1 MKKLFLTAMLVVGA
15 TSFGAVVKPV
25 NQAQGTTEALLP
37 LVVTGNVIE
46 PTDLMLEVTPVL
58 NAGPDG
64 KSLAYDFGDLIKGM
78 SKQTLNGTFT
88 ARLLTQDK
96 KESYFAAAP
105 QYSIVKAEDG
115 NLADGQSTNGGKTA
129 RILDNAVNLDYSLVQ
144 PKGEAGVRVNRGTVV
159 VSADATNATST
170 GLFTDTGLSV
180 KISVTNQ
187 KSALDTAAV
196 ADTATT
202 FK

>member
-25 NQAQGTTEALLP
+25 NQATGNTEALLP

-78 SKQTLNGTFT
+78 SKQTLNGTFNV
-88 ARLLTQDK
+88 RLLAKDK
-96 KESYFAAAP
+96 SESYFATAP
-105 QYSIVKAEDG
+105 QYSIVKADG
-115 NLADGQSTNGGKTA
+115 TDANDDLTNGRTLSNKVKLLYGLA
-129 RILDNAVNLDYSLVQ
+129 Q
-144 PKGEAGVRVNRGTVV
+144 PKGEAGVKMNRGTVV
-159 VSADATNATST
+159 VSADATASDVTT

-180 KISVTNQ
+180 KVTVTNQ
-187 KSALDTAAV
+187 KSVDENGTKTA
-196 ADTATT
+196 DWQNTAKQ
-202 FK
+202 F

>member
-1 MKKLFLTAMLVVGA
+1 MKKLFLAAMLVVGA

-25 NQAQGTTEALLP
+25 NQAAGNTEALLP
-37 LVVTGNVIE
+37 LVVTGNVVE

-64 KSLAYDFGDLIKGM
+64 KSLAYDFGDMIQGI

-88 ARLLTQDK
+88 ARLLTQAK
-96 KESYFAAAP
+96 KESFFIAEP
-105 QYSIVKAEDG
+105 VYSIVKASDG
-115 NLADGQSTNGGKTA
+115 TEASGRDINDKALGNGVKLTYGLA
-129 RILDNAVNLDYSLVQ
+129 Q
-144 PKGEAGVRVNRGTVV
+144 PKGEAGVKTNRGTVV
-159 VSADATNATST
+159 VSADATDASAT

-187 KSALDTAAV
+187 KSALTTAEIAN
-196 ADTATT
+196 AN
-202 FK
+202 F

>member
-1 MKKLFLTAMLVVGA
+1 MKKLFLVAMLVVGA

-25 NQAQGTTEALLP
+25 NQAQGTTDALLP

-64 KSLAYDFGDLIKGM
+64 KSLAFDFGDMIKGL
-78 SKQTLNGTFT
+78 SKQTLNGTFNV
-88 ARLLTQDK
+88 RLLNSSK
-96 KESYFAAAP
+96 KESYFASAP
-105 QYSIVKAEDG
+105 TYEIVM
-115 NLADGQSTNGGKTA
+115 ADGSQAQANNTKKTLGNQVA
-129 RILDNAVNLDYSLVQ
+129 LEYSLSQ
-144 PKGEAGVRVNRGTVV
+144 PKGEAGVKTNRGTVV
-159 VSADATNATST
+159 VSADATNATDT

-180 KISVTNQ
+180 KISIKNQ
-187 KSALDTAAV
+187 KSIEEEATKTADWKDTAI
-196 ADTATT
+196 

>member
-64 KSLAYDFGDLIKGM
+64 KSLAYDFGDMIQGVT
-78 SKQTLNGTFT
+78 KQTLNGTFNV
-88 ARLLTQDK
+88 RLLAKDK
-96 KESYFAAAP
+96 SESYFATAP
-105 QYSIVKAEDG
+105 QYSIVKATDG
-115 NLADGQSTNGGKTA
+115 SLATEETTTGKTLGNNVKLLYGLA
-129 RILDNAVNLDYSLVQ
+129 Q
-144 PKGEAGVRVNRGTVV
+144 PKGEAGVKVNRGTVV
-159 VSADATNATST
+159 VSADATANGVTT

-180 KISVTNQ
+180 KISVANQ
-187 KSALDTAAV
+187 SKAIETSQIATAE
-196 ADTATT
+196 
-202 FK
+202 FKQ

>member
-1 MKKLFLTAMLVVGA
+1 MKKLFLAAMLVVGA

-25 NQAQGTTEALLP
+25 NQASGRTEVLLP

-64 KSLAYDFGDLIKGM
+64 KSLAYDFGDMIQGVT
-78 SKQTLNGTFT
+78 KQTLNGTFT
-88 ARLLTQDK
+88 ARLLTQTK
-96 KESYFAAAP
+96 KESFFIAEP
-105 QYSIVKAEDG
+105 EYSIVKASDG
-115 NLADGQSTNGGKTA
+115 TVASGGDINDKALGNGVKLTYGLA
-129 RILDNAVNLDYSLVQ
+129 Q
-144 PKGEAGVRVNRGTVV
+144 PKGEAGVKINRGTVV
-159 VSADATNATST
+159 VSADATNASAT

-187 KSALDTAAV
+187 KPAETTAGMAN
-196 ADTATT
+196 AA
-202 FK
+202 F

>member
-25 NQAQGTTEALLP
+25 NQASGTTEALLP

-64 KSLAYDFGDLIKGM
+64 KSLAYDFGDMIKGVT
-78 SKQTLNGTFT
+78 KQTLNGTFNV
-88 ARLLTQDK
+88 RLLTK
-96 KESYFAAAP
+96 EGKESFFVNAP
-105 QYSIVKAEDG
+105 TYSIVKATDG
-115 NLADGQSTNGGKTA
+115 LEATTETTDGKTLTNNVKLLYGLA
-129 RILDNAVNLDYSLVQ
+129 Q
-144 PKGEAGVRVNRGTVV
+144 PKGEAGVKMNRGTVV
-159 VSADATNATST
+159 VSADATAGNVTT

-180 KISVTNQ
+180 KISVANQ
-187 KSALDTAAV
+187 RGAENTSDIEGAKIN
-196 ADTATT
+196 
-202 FK
+202 

>member
-25 NQAQGTTEALLP
+25 NQASGTTEALLP

-78 SKQTLNGTFT
+78 SKQTLNGTFNV
-88 ARLLTQDK
+88 RLLTK
-96 KESYFAAAP
+96 EGKESFFVNAP
-105 QYSIVKAEDG
+105 TYSIVKA
-115 NLADGQSTNGGKTA
+115 ANGSEATTETTDGKTLTNNVKLLYGLA
-129 RILDNAVNLDYSLVQ
+129 Q
-144 PKGEAGVRVNRGTVV
+144 PKGEAGVKMNRGTVV
-159 VSADATNATST
+159 VSADATAENVTT

-180 KISVTNQ
+180 KVSVTNQ
-187 KSALDTAAV
+187 KPALTTAEIAN
-196 ADTATT
+196 AN
-202 FK
+202 F

>member
-37 LVVTGNVIE
+37 LVVTGNVVE

-64 KSLAYDFGDLIKGM
+64 KSLAYDFGDMIQGI

-88 ARLLTQDK
+88 VRLLTKDK
-96 KESYFAAAP
+96 EESFFATAP
-105 QYSIVKAEDG
+105 KYTLVKADG
-115 NLADGQSTNGGKTA
+115 TNATDTDLKDKELTNKVK
-129 RILDNAVNLDYSLVQ
+129 LSYSLAQ
-144 PKGEAGVRVNRGTVV
+144 PVGEAGVKTNRGTVV
-159 VSADATNATST
+159 VSADATPAGVTT

-180 KISVTNQ
+180 KISIANQ
-187 KSALDTAAV
+187 AKAIETSDIAA
-196 ADTATT
+196 AE

>member
-64 KSLAYDFGDLIKGM
+64 KSLAYDFGDMIKGVT
-78 SKQTLNGTFT
+78 KQTLNGTFNV
-88 ARLLTQDK
+88 RLLTK
-96 KESYFAAAP
+96 SGEESYFASAP
-105 QYSIVKAEDG
+105 EYKIVKVSDG
-115 NLADGQSTNGGKTA
+115 LVAGSSETQKTLDNKVSLSYNLA
-129 RILDNAVNLDYSLVQ
+129 Q
-144 PKGEAGVRVNRGTVV
+144 PKGEAGVKLNRGTVV
-159 VSADATNATST
+159 VSADATSAST
-170 GLFTDTGLSV
+170 AGLFTDTGLSV
-180 KISVTNQ
+180 KVSISNQRPVNETNVNQ
-187 KSALDTAAV
+187 ANWQN
-196 ADTATT
+196 TATT
-202 FK
+202 F

>member
-1 MKKLFLTAMLVVGA
+1 MKKLFLAAMLVVGA

-25 NQAQGTTEALLP
+25 NQAAGNTEALLP
-37 LVVTGNVIE
+37 LVVTGNVVE

-64 KSLAYDFGDLIKGM
+64 KSLAYDFGDMIQGI

-88 ARLLTQDK
+88 ARLLTQAK
-96 KESYFAAAP
+96 KESFFIAEP
-105 QYSIVKAEDG
+105 VYSIVKASDG
-115 NLADGQSTNGGKTA
+115 TEASGGDINDKALGNGVKLTYGLAQ
-129 RILDNAVNLDYSLVQ
+129 L
-144 PKGEAGVRVNRGTVV
+144 KGEAGVKTNRGTVV
-159 VSADATNATST
+159 VSADATDASAT

-187 KSALDTAAV
+187 KSALTTAEIAN
-196 ADTATT
+196 AN
-202 FK
+202 F

>member
-15 TSFGAVVKPV
+15 TSFGAVVKSV

-78 SKQTLNGTFT
+78 SKQTLNGTFNV
-88 ARLLTQDK
+88 RLLTKNQE
-96 KESYFAAAP
+96 ESYFATAP
-105 QYSIVKAEDG
+105 EYKIVQ
-115 NLADGQSTNGGKTA
+115 ADGVDVLDSKKTNTLNNGVK
-129 RILDNAVNLDYSLVQ
+129 IDYSLAK
-144 PKGEAGVRVNRGTVV
+144 PNGESGVKINRGTVV
-159 VSADATNATST
+159 VSADATSAST
-170 GLFTDTGLSV
+170 AGLFTDTGLSV
-180 KISVTNQ
+180 KVSISNQ
-187 KSALDTAAV
+187 KAVNETSINQANWQNTAKQ
-196 ADTATT
+196 
-202 FK
+202 F

>member
-1 MKKLFLTAMLVVGA
+1 MKKLFLAAMLVVGA

-25 NQAQGTTEALLP
+25 NQAAGNTEALLP
-37 LVVTGNVIE
+37 LVVTGNVVE

-64 KSLAYDFGDLIKGM
+64 KSLAYDFWDMIQGI

-88 ARLLTQDK
+88 ARLLTQAK
-96 KESYFAAAP
+96 KESFFIAEP
-105 QYSIVKAEDG
+105 VYSIVKASDG
-115 NLADGQSTNGGKTA
+115 TEASGGDINDKALGNGVKLTYGLA
-129 RILDNAVNLDYSLVQ
+129 Q
-144 PKGEAGVRVNRGTVV
+144 PKGEAGVKTNRGTVV
-159 VSADATNATST
+159 VSADATDASAT

-187 KSALDTAAV
+187 KSALTTAEIAN
-196 ADTATT
+196 AN
-202 FK
+202 F

>member
-64 KSLAYDFGDLIKGM
+64 KSLAFDFGDMIQGIT
-78 SKQTLNGTFT
+78 KQTLNGTFNV
-88 ARLLTQDK
+88 RLLTSDK
-96 KESYFAAAP
+96 KESYFKEAP
-105 QYSIVKAEDG
+105 TYKIVQANGDEVAESKKT
-115 NLADGQSTNGGKTA
+115 NKLTNG
-129 RILDNAVNLDYSLVQ
+129 VNLDYSLAQ
-144 PKGEAGVRVNRGTVV
+144 PKGEAGVKGNRGTVV
-159 VSADATNATST
+159 VSADATAENVTT

-180 KISVTNQ
+180 KVSVTNQ
-187 KSALDTAAV
+187 KPAKTMEELATAN
-196 ADTATT
+196 
-202 FK
+202 FN

>member
-64 KSLAYDFGDLIKGM
+64 KSLAYDFGDMIQGVT
-78 SKQTLNGTFT
+78 KQTLNGTFT
-88 ARLLTQDK
+88 ARLMTKDK

-105 QYSIVKAEDG
+105 TYSIVQ
-115 NLADGQSTNGGKTA
+115 ADGTSATGQTNKT
-129 RILDNAVNLDYSLVQ
+129 LGNNVVLDYSLAQ
-144 PKGEAGVRVNRGTVV
+144 PKGEAGVKMNRGTVV
-159 VSADATNATST
+159 VSADATNASTT

-180 KISVTNQ
+180 KVSVTNQ
-187 KSALDTAAV
+187 KPAV
-196 ADTATT
+196 NTSEITTATT
-202 FK
+202 F

>member
-1 MKKLFLTAMLVVGA
+1 MKKLFLVAMLVVGA

-25 NQAQGTTEALLP
+25 NQAKGTTDALLP
-37 LVVTGNVIE
+37 LVVTGNVVE

-64 KSLAYDFGDLIKGM
+64 KSLAYDFGDLIKGT

-88 ARLLTQDK
+88 ARLLTK
-96 KESYFAAAP
+96 NNEESFFAAAP

-115 NLADGQSTNGGKTA
+115 NLADGQGANGGKTTKT
-129 RILDNAVNLDYSLVQ
+129 LTNNVNLEYSLVQ
-144 PKGEAGVRVNRGTVV
+144 PKGEAGVKTNRGTVV
-159 VSADATNATST
+159 VSADATTATTT

-187 KSALDTAAV
+187 KAALDTATAV
-196 ADTATT
+196 DTATT
-202 FK
+202 FN

>member
-1 MKKLFLTAMLVVGA
+1 MKKLFLAAMLVVGA

-25 NQAQGTTEALLP
+25 NQAAGNTEALLP

-78 SKQTLNGTFT
+78 SKQTLNGTFI
-88 ARLLTQDK
+88 AKLLTSSG
-96 KESYFAAAP
+96 KESYFANEP
-105 QYSIVKAEDG
+105 IYKIVKSDG
-115 NLADGQSTNGGKTA
+115 TEVQDNKQSNTLNGIK
-129 RILDNAVNLDYSLVQ
+129 LDYSLAK
-144 PKGEAGVRVNRGTVV
+144 PKGEAGVKVNRGTVV
-159 VSADATNATST
+159 VSADATAPEATT

-180 KISVTNQ
+180 KISVANQ
-187 KSALDTAAV
+187 KPAENTSTIEQAKA
-196 ADTATT
+196 
-202 FK
+202 FN

>member
-25 NQAQGTTEALLP
+25 NQASGTTEALLP

-64 KSLAYDFGDLIKGM
+64 KSLAYDFGDMIQGI
-78 SKQTLNGTFT
+78 SKQTLNGTFNV
-88 ARLLTQDK
+88 RLLTK
-96 KESYFAAAP
+96 TKTESYFATAP
-105 QYSIVKAEDG
+105 QYSIVKADG
-115 NLADGQSTNGGKTA
+115 NVANEEETKRTLNNKVVLG
-129 RILDNAVNLDYSLVQ
+129 YSLAK
-144 PKGEAGVRVNRGTVV
+144 PSGETGVKLNRGTVV
-159 VSADATNATST
+159 VSADATAQDTTT

-180 KISVTNQ
+180 KVSITNQ
-187 KSALDTAAV
+187 KSVNEDTTKQSNWQN
-196 ADTATT
+196 TATT
-202 FK
+202 F

>member
-25 NQAQGTTEALLP
+25 NQASGTTEALLP

-78 SKQTLNGTFT
+78 SKQTLNGTFNV
-88 ARLLTQDK
+88 RLLTVDK
-96 KESYFAAAP
+96 SESYFATAP
-105 QYSIVKAEDG
+105 TYTIVKA
-115 NLADGQSTNGGKTA
+115 DGQEAQPADLTEKELSNKVK
-129 RILDNAVNLDYSLVQ
+129 LNYSLAK
-144 PKGEAGVRVNRGTVV
+144 PSGEAGVKLNRGTVV
-159 VSADATNATST
+159 VSADATNGEAVT

-180 KISVTNQ
+180 KVSITNQ
-187 KSALDTAAV
+187 RAAKNTSDIESAK
-196 ADTATT
+196 
-202 FK
+202 F

>member
-1 MKKLFLTAMLVVGA
+1 MKKLFLAAMLVVGA

-25 NQAQGTTEALLP
+25 NQVAGNTEALLP
-37 LVVTGNVIE
+37 LVVTGNVVE

-64 KSLAYDFGDLIKGM
+64 KSLAYDFGDMIQGI

-88 ARLLTQDK
+88 ARLLTK
-96 KESYFAAAP
+96 NKEESYFASAP
-105 QYSIVKAEDG
+105 TYEIVKADG
-115 NLADGQSTNGGKTA
+115 SATDDLSNGRTLANKVK
-129 RILDNAVNLDYSLVQ
+129 LFYSLAQ
-144 PKGEAGVRVNRGTVV
+144 PKGEAGVKTNRGTVV
-159 VSADATNATST
+159 VSADATDSGVTT

-187 KSALDTAAV
+187 KAV
-196 ADTATT
+196 NEEATKITNWQTTATT
-202 FK
+202 F

>member
-15 TSFGAVVKPV
+15 TSFGAVVKSV

-78 SKQTLNGTFT
+78 SKQTLNGTFNV
-88 ARLLTQDK
+88 RLLTKNQE
-96 KESYFAAAP
+96 ESYFATAP
-105 QYSIVKAEDG
+105 EYKIVQ
-115 NLADGQSTNGGKTA
+115 ADGVDVLDSKKTNTLNNGVK
-129 RILDNAVNLDYSLVQ
+129 IDYSLAK
-144 PKGEAGVRVNRGTVV
+144 PNGESGVKINRGTVV
-159 VSADATNATST
+159 VSADAIYHFPLYFYN
-170 GLFTDTGLSV
+170 
-180 KISVTNQ
+180 IHP
-187 KSALDTAAV
+187 
-196 ADTATT
+196 
-202 FK
+202 